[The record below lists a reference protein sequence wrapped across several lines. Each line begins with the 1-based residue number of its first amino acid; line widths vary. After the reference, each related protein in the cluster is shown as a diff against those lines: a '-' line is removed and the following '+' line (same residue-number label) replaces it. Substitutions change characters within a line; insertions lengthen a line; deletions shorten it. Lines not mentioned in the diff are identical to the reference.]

1 MAEISIKEARIE
13 AGLSQQDMAYKLGI
27 SRQAYANMEK
37 NPGSVKVDTARRIC
51 SILGTE
57 YERIFFSSF
66 AS

>member
-1 MAEISIKEARIE
+1 MIEISIKDARIQ
-13 AGLSQQDMAYKLGI
+13 AGLSQQDVAVKLGI
-27 SRQAYANMEK
+27 SRQAYANMEQ
-37 NPGSVKVDTARRIC
+37 NPGNVKVDTARRIC

>member
-1 MAEISIKEARIE
+1 MVEITIKEARVQ
-13 AGLSQQDMAYKLGI
+13 AGLSQQDVAAKLGV
-27 SRQAYANMEK
+27 SRQAYANMEQ

-66 AS
+66 AN